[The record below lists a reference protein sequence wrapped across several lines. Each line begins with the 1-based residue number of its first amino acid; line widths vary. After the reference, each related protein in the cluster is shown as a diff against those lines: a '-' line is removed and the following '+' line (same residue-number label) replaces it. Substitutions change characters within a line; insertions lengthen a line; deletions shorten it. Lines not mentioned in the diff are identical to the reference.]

1 MSETKEHITQLK
13 HDCQLKITLHFLLAY
28 LADQRNNDQK
38 TALTMKIY
46 SGGKYLEFMSYIP
59 FQKFLTN
66 STLES
71 RNIAQLQIFVPS
83 LILGWK
89 SYTPYF
95 HYQKLFISLL

>member
-1 MSETKEHITQLK
+1 MKQ
-13 HDCQLKITLHFLLAY
+13 DCQLKITLHFLLAY

-38 TALTMKIY
+38 TALTNKIY
-46 SGGKYLEFMSYIP
+46 GGGEYSKSVSYIT
-59 FQKFLTN
+59 FEKFITRLN
-66 STLES
+66 LES
-71 RNIAQLQIFVPS
+71 TNIAQLQIFVPS